1 MMIVAWSCG
10 RSLQRTGLVQSL
22 RGVNYPGGRWLS
34 LATADLC
41 DKYVE
46 SPGRVMVAQPGSLK
60 DYGGVVSFSGRI
72 ETVRCFESNPLVRQ
86 TVESPG
92 QDRVLVVDG
101 GASMRVAVFGDQLA
115 SLAFQNNWAGVIVN
129 GCIRDSAVVGTIP
142 VGVKALGT
150 NPLKSAKTH
159 LGERGCTVAFAGV
172 EFVPG
177 HYVYADAV
185 RRKMNEGTNPG
196 CTHLLSLLFYSSPSF
211 SLVVVVVVIVV
222 VVSCCVGLMLD
233 TRFRMGL
240 SCPRLN

>member
-1 MMIVAWSCG
+1 MIVAWSCG

-185 RRKMNEGTNPG
+185 RRKMNEGTSPG
-196 CTHLLSLLFYSSPSF
+196 FSLCSLCYFTRLHHFPLLLLLLSLLLLF
-211 SLVVVVVVIVV
+211 LVAW
-222 VVSCCVGLMLD
+222 G
-233 TRFRMGL
+233 
-240 SCPRLN
+240 